1 MSEQVEVK
9 QSAIEIEIRALF
21 KDSDNLERDDMSCYS
36 AVATDSKGRK
46 WFASHEHYCRMVIRS
61 AAPQFDLDEE
71 TCFASIKDENDRSW
85 TAFRLDTLQDMQAFS
100 RFYLAGVE
108 NGDGDVIEM
117 LDDVTKLTGITTEL
131 PTEQGAELSRI
142 HYLLAMKVLDRDFE
156 KEEKPFLAV
165 NSQTKQIVKITNVG
179 MGVNAFMGPYLYF
192 SYEAAVVMGKTVG
205 EVDGSES
212 FYDPV
217 FVVGEL
223 PFTPAT
229 AEDIEAATARGR
241 ELADRYVNVDGYA
254 HVQYEGLTFTPGM
267 FGSRVPRHVK
277 SRVVVDGEGCKLHD
291 TRVFASLL
299 SLEGLELQEQN
310 DNSKKNQK
318 EVGYSRPTDE
328 MCARL
333 LPCLVVFDL
342 TAGRWCLGYDAQAS
356 QIVYRSDAFAKV
368 VMDQSRKDLVRAI
381 SQYHNEAGGNNDLID
396 GKGGGNI
403 ILLDGAPGTGKTL
416 TAEATAEE
424 LKRVLYKVSL
434 GELGSG
440 VERLESALNRILAL
454 AQRWQAV
461 LLIDEADVFLE
472 RRTSENLARNAV
484 VAVFLRL
491 LEYFGGLLFLTT
503 NRGDNLDEAFL
514 SRVTVGLHFQKPGF
528 DGRLAIWKGLLSNAG
543 IDVEEHDLIEL
554 VDFDVNGREIKN
566 AINVAKA
573 LAGADKTPV
582 KFKHLNAVLKERQ
595 KFFDDVKKA
604 NRG

>member
-1 MSEQVEVK
+1 MSEQPEVK

-21 KDSDNLERDDMSCYS
+21 KDSNNLERPEDISSYS
-36 AVATDSKGRK
+36 TVVTDAKGRK
-46 WFASHEHYCRMVIRS
+46 WFGSHEHYCRSVIRS
-61 AAPQFDLDEE
+61 FAPQFDLDEE
-71 TCFASIKDENDRSW
+71 TSFNSVKDEHDRSW
-85 TAFRLDTLQDMQAFS
+85 TVFRLDTLNEMQAFS

-108 NGDGDVIEM
+108 NGDGDVLDM
-117 LDDVTKLTGITTEL
+117 LEDVTKLTGITTEL
-131 PTEQGAELSRI
+131 PTEQGVELGRI
-142 HYLLAMKVLDRDFE
+142 HYLLAMKVLHRDLE
-156 KEEKPFLAV
+156 KDEKPFLAV
-165 NSQTKQIVKITNVG
+165 NRETKQIVKITNVG
-179 MGVNAFMGPYLYF
+179 MGMHPFMGPYLYF
-192 SYEAAVVMGKTVG
+192 GYDAAVVMGKAVG
-205 EVDGSES
+205 EVDGNES
-212 FYDPV
+212 FFDNE
-217 FVVGEL
+217 FIVGEL

-241 ELADRYVNVDGYA
+241 ALADRYVNADGFA
-254 HVQYEGLTFTPGM
+254 HVQYEGATFTPGM

-291 TRVFASLL
+291 TRAFAALL
-299 SLEGLELQEQN
+299 GLEGLELQQQD
-310 DNSKKNQK
+310 DNRKNQK
-318 EVGYSRPTDE
+318 ETGYSSPSDE
-328 MCARL
+328 LCARL

-342 TAGRWCLGYDAQAS
+342 TAGRWCLGYDAS
-356 QIVYRSDAFAKV
+356 VNEIVYRSDAFAKV

-440 VERLESALNRILAL
+440 VEKLESALNRILAL

-514 SRVTVGLHFQKPGF
+514 SRVTVGLHFQKPGT
-528 DGRLAIWKGLLSNAG
+528 DGRLAIWNGLLTNAG
-543 IDVEEHDLIEL
+543 ITVEEHDLHEL

-573 LAGADKTPV
+573 LAAADKSQV
-582 KFKHLNAVLKERQ
+582 KFKHLRSVLQERQ

-604 NRG
+604 SRG